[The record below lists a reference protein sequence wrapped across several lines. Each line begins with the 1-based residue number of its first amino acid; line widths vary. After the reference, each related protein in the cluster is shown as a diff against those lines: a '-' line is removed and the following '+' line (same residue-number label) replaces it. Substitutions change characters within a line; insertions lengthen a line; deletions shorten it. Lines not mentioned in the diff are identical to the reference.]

1 MYDVIMIGGS
11 AAGLTAATYAV
22 RRELKTLVL
31 SAEIGGLMAK
41 NSEIEN
47 WPGEI
52 QINGIDL
59 ANKMKEQAEKIGAV
73 IKLEMVK
80 KIAKKDS
87 GFIVDTS
94 TSQYESKTVILAFG
108 KSPRTLKVPGEEK
121 YLGRGVSY
129 CATCDAPFFK
139 NKTVAV
145 VGGGNSAL
153 DAALLLSKIA
163 QKVYL
168 IHRRD
173 KFRGEGFLVSKI
185 EKTENIEILY
195 NSTLAEIKGNE
206 IVEEAT
212 LNNGKEI
219 KVDGIFIEIGYIVND
234 SLIEGLVDV
243 DKLGQVIVNHNQ
255 ETNIPGIYAAGD
267 LTNMPFQQLVI
278 AAGEGATAAL
288 SAYDYIQKN
297 T

>member
-1 MYDVIMIGGS
+1 MYDVIIIGGS
-11 AAGLTAATYAV
+11 AAGLTAAIYAE

-52 QINGIDL
+52 KINGIDL
-59 ANKMKEQAEKIGAV
+59 ANRMKAQAEKIGAE

-80 KIAKKDS
+80 KITKNDS
-87 GFIVDTS
+87 GFIVETS
-94 TSQYESKTVILAFG
+94 SSQYESRTIILAFG

-139 NKTVAV
+139 KKTVAV

-168 IHRRD
+168 VHRRD
-173 KFRGEGFLVSKI
+173 KFRGEEFLVNKI
-185 EKTENIEILY
+185 VKTENIEILY
-195 NSTLAEIKGNE
+195 NSTLAEINGNE
-206 IVEEAT
+206 IVEEAR
-212 LNNGKEI
+212 LNDGKEI

-243 DKLGQVIVNHNQ
+243 DKLGQVIVNHSQ
-255 ETNIPGIYAAGD
+255 ETNVPGIYAAGD